1 MFGFTRSRVLASV
14 VILDGI
20 IRVCCVS
27 SQAMGM
33 CMHSVY
39 LLPGLLGLAK
49 VLLST
54 FCSWNSE
61 ARVLADHSS
70 GSLASSLFV
79 IFKPTFDARVTSCER
94 DEA

>member
-1 MFGFTRSRVLASV
+1 MY
-14 VILDGI
+14 
-20 IRVCCVS
+20 
-27 SQAMGM
+27 
-33 CMHSVY
+33 MHSVY

-49 VLLST
+49 LLLST

-61 ARVLADHSS
+61 AKVLADHSS

-79 IFKPTFDARVTSCER
+79 MFRPLLDARVTSCER

>member
-1 MFGFTRSRVLASV
+1 M
-14 VILDGI
+14 
-20 IRVCCVS
+20 
-27 SQAMGM
+27 Q
-33 CMHSVY
+33 SVY

-49 VLLST
+49 LLLST

-61 ARVLADHSS
+61 AKVLADHSS

-79 IFKPTFDARVTSCER
+79 IFRPTFDASVTSCER